1 MERRGKKVEVVTNNK
16 VQMIIHSS
24 VVRLREEQ
32 KLEKNDWEKLK
43 ILKQNKIILLKAAEV
58 KKQEDSRKEGEQRE
72 ER

>member
-1 MERRGKKVEVVTNNK
+1 MERRGKKVEVVTNSK

-43 ILKQNKIILLKAAEV
+43 ILKQNKIILLKAAEA
-58 KKQEDSRKEGEQRE
+58 KKQEESRK
-72 ER
+72 